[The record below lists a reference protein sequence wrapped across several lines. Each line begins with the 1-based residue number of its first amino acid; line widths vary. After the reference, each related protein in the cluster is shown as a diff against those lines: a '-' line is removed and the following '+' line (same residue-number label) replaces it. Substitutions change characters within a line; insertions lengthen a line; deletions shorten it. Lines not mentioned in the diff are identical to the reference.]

1 MLPKNSESPTC
12 PLQGMHF
19 DLHSRPFC
27 LCLFYV
33 FNFVPHC
40 GVHKGCILS
49 TILELQLF
57 FYLGLRPP
65 WKLRRHK
72 RSRLKFSTG
81 PLFGHRLRC
90 HRGRHR
96 AFLFTFLFLCFQFLY
111 RLPALCHCAF
121 FVIFPFIFNPPSY
134 LFVVF
139 FIIFYSG
146 HHGAYLY
153 FVIFP
158 FLPKPPL

>member
-1 MLPKNSESPTC
+1 MWFQKTARVQSG

-19 DLHSRPFC
+19 DLHSRPFFR
-27 LCLFYV
+27 CLFYV

-40 GVHKGCILS
+40 EVPKGCILS

-96 AFLFTFLFLCFQFLY
+96 AFLFTFLYFCFHFLHL
-111 RLPALCHCAF
+111 LPLC
-121 FVIFPFIFNPPSY
+121 
-134 LFVVF
+134 LFCHF
-139 FIIFYSG
+139 SFY
-146 HHGAYLY
+146 
-153 FVIFP
+153 I
-158 FLPKPPL
+158 